1 MNFKVGDKVRLVRNR
16 CDSENPVGFVGEI
29 VHIWNRRNA
38 AFIMYAVS
46 NRLTKG
52 EEHGYYWGVY
62 SYDTD
67 LELVRTDYT
76 IEEFL

>member
-1 MNFKVGDKVRLVRNR
+1 MTFKVGDKVKLVRNR

-29 VHIWNRRNA
+29 VHIWDGRPA
-38 AFIMYAVS
+38 SKEVYAVS
-46 NRLTKG
+46 NHLLKG
-52 EEHGYYWGVY
+52 KDYDYYCGVY

-67 LELVRTDYT
+67 LKLVEQNYT